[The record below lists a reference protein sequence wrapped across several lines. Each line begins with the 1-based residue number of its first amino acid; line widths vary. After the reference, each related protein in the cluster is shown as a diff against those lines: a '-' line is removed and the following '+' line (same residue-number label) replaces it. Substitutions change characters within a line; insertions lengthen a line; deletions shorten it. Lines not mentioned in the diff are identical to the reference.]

1 MFPLYSYI
9 YAFVYHLRSEFIY
22 SNLGSCLCTLKNIP
36 FIEKYI
42 YFIRISSAVRSL
54 LKYYIINAEMGSYVK
69 SLPDIIVIAVN
80 NSCPV
85 IFFKGRAV
93 FMLSIFNLYLF

>member
-1 MFPLYSYI
+1 
-9 YAFVYHLRSEFIY
+9 
-22 SNLGSCLCTLKNIP
+22 
-36 FIEKYI
+36 
-42 YFIRISSAVRSL
+42 
-54 LKYYIINAEMGSYVK
+54 MGSYVK